1 MSFWPD
7 HRIFCDLSSTNLLS
21 TDPISPEP
29 LEYRSH
35 QPVPI
40 AAVSAGAALLHR
52 RRARERARHGVR
64 PCARYGA
71 RWCARHGAVRRCA
84 RNGARMLHR
93 PECQRSGRRARLAL
107 CAPDTGKGGSSAR
120 RAVRVR
126 ARTKLGYRPV
136 PNPPR
141 RKGHR
146 DGALSK
152 RIKVRKSQCHSVSPR
167 ALHGCHSIRFST
179 PSTQYQR

>member
-7 HRIFCDLSSTNLLS
+7 HRIFYELSSTNLLSTDPPNPLS

-35 QPVPI
+35 QPVTI

-64 PCARYGA
+64 PCARYAA

-84 RNGARMLHR
+84 RNGARLLHR

-107 CAPDTGKGGSSAR
+107 CAPDTGKGCPSAR
-120 RAVRVR
+120 RVVRER
-126 ARTKLGYRPV
+126 ARTKLGYRAFRTRAS
-136 PNPPR
+136 NR
-141 RKGHR
+141 
-146 DGALSK
+146 GACRSLAPGTAPYFHT
-152 RIKVRKSQCHSVSPR
+152 VD
-167 ALHGCHSIRFST
+167 LN
-179 PSTQYQR
+179 